1 MSLGY
6 TTLREE
12 TPDLSNQTT
21 GDTKEGLY
29 ISTLDIP
36 EDDPR
41 YKLSKLAGPNQ
52 WPDSIKC
59 PSLNESEVFKTV
71 MLEYL
76 EQILPL
82 SLTISRLIAESR
94 TLPANFFDEFAAIRR
109 DPEQTSAG
117 VLVCGAH
124 SDYGMITVL
133 WTDET
138 DGLEIFDKRGCQEW
152 VSVPSIPGCL
162 APTVYT
168 AAHCTALSIP
178 VGGNAIRHLFLGTL
192 I

>member
-1 MSLGY
+1 LLGY

-41 YKLSKLAGPNQ
+41 YNLSKLAGPNQ

-59 PSLNESEVFKTV
+59 PSLNEPEVFKTV

-94 TLPANFFDEFAAIRR
+94 TLPANFFDESLAHEPLAYLRLLQYKETQSEHLPASWFVVPIRIM
-109 DPEQTSAG
+109 E
-117 VLVCGAH
+117 
-124 SDYGMITVL
+124 
-133 WTDET
+133 
-138 DGLEIFDKRGCQEW
+138 
-152 VSVPSIPGCL
+152 
-162 APTVYT
+162 
-168 AAHCTALSIP
+168 
-178 VGGNAIRHLFLGTL
+178 
-192 I
+192 